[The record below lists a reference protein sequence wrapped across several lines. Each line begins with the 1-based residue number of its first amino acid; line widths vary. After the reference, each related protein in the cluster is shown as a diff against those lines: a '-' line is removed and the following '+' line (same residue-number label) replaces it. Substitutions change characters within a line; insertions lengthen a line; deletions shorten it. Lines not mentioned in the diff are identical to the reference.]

1 MTAEEKFEL
10 LTTANVKK
18 TICKMAVPTII
29 SMLITSLYNL
39 ADSYF
44 VSSLGFEAIG
54 AVGVIFSMMAI
65 IQACGFFFGHGSG
78 NYISRKLGN
87 QEYGDASNMA
97 ATGYY
102 SAMIFGVLLTI
113 FGLIFIV
120 PLAKM
125 LGSNDDILPYAK
137 TYLMYI
143 LIGAPFMCSSLVMNN
158 QLRFQGNATYAMIG
172 MGSGALLNI
181 LGDFILVPLIKMHGA
196 GLSTLLSQIIS
207 FILLRIG
214 IIKSSNVK
222 ISIKNFKL
230 SGLLYKNILNG
241 GLPSLIRQSI
251 GSVATI
257 CLNHICKIY
266 GTDVIAAMS
275 VVTRITNLPFS
286 IIIGFGQGFQPVC
299 GYNYGAKKYDRVKD
313 GYYFTTIISFI
324 IMIVLSVFIV
334 WLSPNLINL
343 FCSKNAEIE
352 NYDYFLNVGVK
363 TLRLHCLTLPLIGLY
378 SPANM
383 MMQTI
388 GKSIRASILSMARQ
402 GIFFIP
408 LIFILSSSITGIQI
422 VQPISDVLTL
432 IISVVLTISVIKELK
447 IPQVEKAPINLN

>member
-1 MTAEEKFEL
+1 MTSEEKYRL

-18 TICKMAVPTII
+18 TICKMAIPTII

-44 VSSLGFEAIG
+44 VSSLGFGAIG

-87 QEYGDASNMA
+87 KEYDDASNMA

-102 SAMIFGVLLTI
+102 SAIAFGIILTL
-113 FGLIFIV
+113 FGLIFLG

-125 LGSNDDILPYAK
+125 LGSNDEILPFAK

-143 LIGAPFMCSSLVMNN
+143 LIGAPFMCASLVMNN

-172 MGSGALLNI
+172 MCSGALLNI
-181 LGDFILVPLIKMHGA
+181 LGDFILVPIIKMHGA
-196 GLSTLLSQIIS
+196 GLSTLVSQIIS
-207 FILLRIG
+207 FSLLRIG

-222 ISIKNFKL
+222 ISLKNFRFSKVL
-230 SGLLYKNILNG
+230 FKNILNG
-241 GLPSLIRQSI
+241 GFPSLVRQSI
-251 GSVATI
+251 GSIATI
-257 CLNHICKIY
+257 CLNHVCKQY

-286 IIIGFGQGFQPVC
+286 IVLGFGQGFQPVC
-299 GYNYGAKKYDRVKD
+299 GYNYGAKKYDRVKE
-313 GYYFTTIISFI
+313 GFYFTTLISFI
-324 IMIVLSVFIV
+324 IMVVLSVFIV
-334 WLSPNLINL
+334 IFSPQLITL
-343 FCSKNAEIE
+343 FCKSNTEINDYE
-352 NYDYFLNVGVK
+352 YFLKVGVN
-363 TLRLHCLTLPLIGLY
+363 TLRIHCITLALIGIY
-378 SPANM
+378 NPSNM
-383 MMQTI
+383 LMQTI
-388 GKSIRASILSMARQ
+388 GKSVRASILSMGRQ
-402 GIFFIP
+402 GLFFIP
-408 LIFILSSSITGIQI
+408 LIFIMSNSLLGIQI

-432 IISVVLTISVIKELK
+432 LLSIVLTISVIKE
-447 IPQVEKAPINLN
+447 INKLQKENIFQ